1 MRKCFP
7 VELVLLSLSV
17 FVVHGA
23 EVSEG
28 GDGARLLSDVRARVS
43 QRRYRTAREIALTAL
58 RSARPGLLRAELEFW
73 VGESYRLE
81 GDPEEAV
88 KALYG
93 YLSRGPSDGT
103 GAICQCLC
111 ECYLEMGETEELRSL
126 LSRAPCGSNESD
138 WKREALGAAYF
149 TAGRFAEARSSL
161 ERVRERGSTTWFTLG
176 RLAFHDGNYAEAL
189 RCFEAARTREP
200 ESFDYEN
207 EIYVSMCLLRLNRLE
222 DARERVGRILAQV
235 ESPEPHLLLG
245 RIELRADRME
255 SALRAFQRAHE
266 LEPALSEAQFGLATA
281 LKRLGRTQESKEAFE
296 LFGKL
301 HEKEE
306 QTRREAYSLAQKHL
320 RLKGGEAAQVALDIS
335 KRYLSTGDL
344 ENATSYAWRAVRH
357 DPKNSRARL
366 SLARSFA
373 LSGRYQAASVHY
385 RKVLKNPLADTEN
398 RADAERELR
407 ELVREHARSES
418 DVREERK

>member
-1 MRKCFP
+1 M
-7 VELVLLSLSV
+7 VLLTLFVS
-17 FVVHGA
+17 VVHGA

-28 GDGARLLSDVRARVS
+28 GDGARLLGEVRARVS
-43 QRRYRTAREIALTAL
+43 QRRYHTAREIALTAL
-58 RSARPGLLRAELEFW
+58 RSARPGLLRTELEFW

-88 KALYG
+88 NVVHG
-93 YLSRGPSDGT
+93 YLSRESSDGN
-103 GAICQCLC
+103 GALCQCLC

-161 ERVRERGSTTWFTLG
+161 EQVRERGSTTWYTFA

-189 RCFEAARTREP
+189 RCFEAARAREP

-222 DARERVGRILAQV
+222 DARKRVERIIAQV

-245 RIELRADRME
+245 RIELRTDRLE
-255 SALRAFQRAHE
+255 SARRSFQRARE
-266 LEPALSEAQFGLATA
+266 LEPTLSEAQFGLATA
-281 LKRLGRTQESKEAFE
+281 LKRLGRTKESREAFE

-301 HEKEE
+301 HQKGE
-306 QTRREAYSLAQKHL
+306 QARREAYSLAQKHL
-320 RLKGGEAAQVALDIS
+320 RLKGEEAVQVALDLS

-344 ENATSYAWRAVRH
+344 ENATSYAWRAVRQ
-357 DPKNSRARL
+357 DSKNSQARL

-373 LSGRYQAASVHY
+373 RSGRYQAASVHY
-385 RKVLKNPLADTEN
+385 RKVLKNPLADTGN

-407 ELVREHARSES
+407 ELVREHARPDA
-418 DVREERK
+418 DVREERE